1 MSMAFTPHTRV
12 STVYATAVARQ
23 PGVRKPL
30 NMRRTVASRA
40 VCKADGHRDDE
51 NLQKTFVSS
60 TPAKLFYFQAQHPE
74 LISSSTHY
82 RQVMAHAADDADLAR
97 SSLDSFSDAL
107 DSLDDEKD
115 YDVITGQELREISEE
130 KWGRAYDIR
139 ISQRRN
145 QLNQLRLYVQ
155 VMWKFLG
162 QKSFPMSERKYMEQ
176 LDAVA
181 ELLTEWGVADQV
193 RKDLLKTNKR
203 PVVDTTGGNAVS
215 IPLDV
220 ET

>member
-1 MSMAFTPHTRV
+1 MALTLCTLV
-12 STVYATAVARQ
+12 STLSAGTAVA
-23 PGVRKPL
+23 GK
-30 NMRRTVASRA
+30 RA
-40 VCKADGHRDDE
+40 VTRKFDLRPTGKAV
-51 NLQKTFVSS
+51 LQKANVTANPPKVLFFQVPSQSSS
-60 TPAKLFYFQAQHPE
+60 TPRRPVL
-74 LISSSTHY
+74 T
-82 RQVMAHAADDADLAR
+82 HAADDADLAR
-97 SSLDSFSDAL
+97 SSLDSFSEAL

-115 YDVITGQELREISEE
+115 YDVITGQELREISEQ

-162 QKSFPMSERKYMEQ
+162 QKSFPMSEKKYMEQ

-220 ET
+220 EA

>member
-1 MSMAFTPHTRV
+1 MFDVNFA
-12 STVYATAVARQ
+12 
-23 PGVRKPL
+23 
-30 NMRRTVASRA
+30 
-40 VCKADGHRDDE
+40 
-51 NLQKTFVSS
+51 
-60 TPAKLFYFQAQHPE
+60 
-74 LISSSTHY
+74 
-82 RQVMAHAADDADLAR
+82 AR